1 MWPGGFPTGDYV
13 RQARQFAGLSQ
24 RDFATKAG
32 ISRTTLTRIE
42 SGLVEARVDV
52 LERILSAAGLIL
64 LVAEETDDGR
74 VAFVPPLEE
83 LDGPGR
89 CRDGQGRRYPAH
101 LGLIVEPMRGEWWGD
116 RFAMTRPPETF
127 HRDPILRQVRRSLSQ
142 RDVRPGLPP
151 PPWPGALIRAGIVLD
166 KQLRRR
172 TPP

>member
-1 MWPGGFPTGDYV
+1 MWPGGFPTGDHV

-24 RDFATKAG
+24 RDFATRAG

-42 SGLVEARVDV
+42 AGLVEARVDV

-64 LVAEETDDGR
+64 LVAEETKDGR
-74 VAFVPPLEE
+74 
-83 LDGPGR
+83 
-89 CRDGQGRRYPAH
+89 
-101 LGLIVEPMRGEWWGD
+101 WGD

-127 HRDPILRQVRRSLSQ
+127 HRDPVLRQVRRSLSQ

-151 PPWPGALIRAGIVLD
+151 PPWPGALIRMGIILD
-166 KQLRRR
+166 RQLRRR